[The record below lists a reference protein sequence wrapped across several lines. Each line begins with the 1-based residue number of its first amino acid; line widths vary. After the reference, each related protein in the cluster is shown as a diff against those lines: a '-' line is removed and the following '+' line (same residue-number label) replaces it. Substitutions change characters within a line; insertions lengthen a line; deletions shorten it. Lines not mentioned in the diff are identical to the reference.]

1 MINKWGMR
9 FVSVAGTQAVCQLLN
24 GVVAF
29 MLVRML
35 PKDHYAW
42 FTLTASMAAILNAI
56 SDSGVGIAMMSLG
69 GTVWQDRPKLS
80 ALIKAGLGMLVWLA
94 AAGSVV
100 VLPLLIWLLHRQGA
114 SWSVICLLCGLN
126 IIPQWVATRSVIL
139 SIVNRLHSRV
149 WQMQQVELTTAGM
162 RFVLTTLPWLC
173 GMTHVVWAS
182 SAIAASILAQG
193 LLIRRQVGPVIDSQP
208 SEALVRELTPKV
220 QATVRHILPS
230 TVFNCFQ
237 AHLAVW
243 MLGILGGT
251 AEVADIGALN
261 RISFVAN
268 LAGAPLAMLIAPA
281 FARCQDM
288 ARLRKMFIGVFAA
301 YSLFF
306 IGFAAVCWLQ
316 SPLILNLFG
325 PKYSHLSA
333 ELLLVAVGVGV
344 TALNGV
350 CCALNLSKGW
360 VRSLWMSIP
369 ISLLAQISTMLV
381 FDMKSVSGAAWLT
394 ISLGTAYLAYS
405 GTVSVYHLARRNT
418 ALV

>member
-1 MINKWGMR
+1 MR

-80 ALIKAGLGMLVWLA
+80 ALIRAGLGMLVWLA

-220 QATVRHILPS
+220 KATVRHILPS
-230 TVFNCFQ
+230 AVFNCFQ

-405 GTVSVYHLARRNT
+405 GTVSVYHLARRKA